1 MKYADEI
8 VKEIEEMRRNIDISG
23 YMVDKNDEWENYM
36 RGIKPKGGKDEGN
49 NSNSRWYLL

>member
-49 NSNSRWYLL
+49 NSNSR